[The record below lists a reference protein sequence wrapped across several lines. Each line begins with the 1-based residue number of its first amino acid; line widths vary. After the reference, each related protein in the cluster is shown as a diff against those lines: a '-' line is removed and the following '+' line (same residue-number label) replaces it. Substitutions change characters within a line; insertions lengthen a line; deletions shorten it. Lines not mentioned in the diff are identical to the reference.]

1 MPPATMTSFVP
12 AASRSCASIAAFIA
26 EPHILLMVVQPAASG
41 SPALS
46 EAWRVGAWPWPA
58 GSTLPMITSS
68 TSAGAMPARSTAA
81 LIATA
86 PRSLAASD
94 AKSPAKPP
102 IGVRAAP
109 TMTMGSF
116 SMVRPFLFG
125 LVEQFPPDQH
135 AADLARAGT
144 DLVELGVAPDPPG
157 RVVVD
162 VAVAAEALDRLV
174 GKPGRLL
181 GRVQDRPCRV
191 LARRGTAVAA
201 VERGGDRVDVRAAG
215 IERRVHVG
223 ELALHQLELADRL

>member
-1 MPPATMTSFVP
+1 MVIDSIPPATMTSFVP

-26 EPHILLMVVQPAASG
+26 EPHILLIVVQPAASG

-46 EAWRVGAWPWPA
+46 DAWRAGAWPWPA

-109 TMTMGSF
+109 TMTTGSF
-116 SMVRPFLFG
+116 SIDVSSRG
-125 LVEQFPPDQH
+125 
-135 AADLARAGT
+135 
-144 DLVELGVAPDPPG
+144 PG
-157 RVVVD
+157 RRPARYFVS
-162 VAVAAEALDRLV
+162 LNSSRPISMRRISLV
-174 GKPGRLL
+174 PA
-181 GRVQDRPCRV
+181 P
-191 LARRGTAVAA
+191 
-201 VERGGDRVDVRAAG
+201 
-215 IERRVHVG
+215 IS
-223 ELALHQLELADRL
+223 